1 MNAGG
6 HRVRA
11 ACTSAPRESTSDA
24 NDSAESADALL
35 LFALLRCPD
44 GGLRAFGFPARL
56 DVDATARRAPPLPPP
71 RQLRVLIRAASVPVA
86 AAEPDRT
93 ADDAVVVAVVT
104 FFLLDAAALGVL
116 PVGGSGS
123 SPSSSSQH
131 GGAERRGGF
140 EALVGRGVDIRTVP
154 PDCTGPWLG
163 PGRQTVLQTGGAS
176 AAGGYVRKSL
186 QDITFPISS

>member
-35 LFALLRCPD
+35 LFALLRCPN

-140 EALVGRGVDIRTVP
+140 EALVGRGVDMYAQYRLTAP
-154 PDCTGPWLG
+154 G